1 MLISTWHRTIDDRP
15 PKLVESVHVQN
26 NKRPTTEPCGTPQVR
41 SAEGRKDNGD
51 RQCYDLNQQRGK
63 ESDADPLLRWE
74 KPSRHPEVEIR
85 AEWERPTL
93 SQSSGTDSV
102 SWSGRFL
109 NCCLICTNAFS
120 LFDFPNPSSFSR
132 MHLRACVSSLTG
144 LALWC
149 WELRL
154 TYIPKINQQYVH
166 NL

>member
-26 NKRPTTEPCGTPQVR
+26 NKRPTRGKKGQRRQTVLWFEP
-41 SAEGRKDNGD
+41 AEGKREWCWPTSQMRKA
-51 RQCYDLNQQRGK
+51 K
-63 ESDADPLLRWE
+63 SP
-74 KPSRHPEVEIR
+74 P
-85 AEWERPTL
+85 WERPTL

-120 LFDFPNPSSFSR
+120 LFDFPNPSSFLR

-149 WELRL
+149 WELWL